1 MLDPSE
7 STFPLM
13 ECIVRAMVGN
23 YRGALSSMKRSL
35 ELEKVQPEKN
45 VTLLWKA
52 RILDPQDH
60 REQSTK
66 IYEELAE
73 NPESPPII
81 MRAACRG
88 VRKPFG
94 EKDLGILIVDFTNG
108 DTL

>member
-1 MLDPSE
+1 MFGECSMLDPSE

-23 YRGALSSMKRSL
+23 YRGALSSVKRSL
-35 ELEKVQPEKN
+35 ELEKVQPKKN

-52 RILDPQDH
+52 RILDLQDH

-81 MRAACRG
+81 LSLIHISEPTR
-88 VRKPFG
+88 
-94 EKDLGILIVDFTNG
+94 LGMIS
-108 DTL
+108 

>member
-1 MLDPSE
+1 MFDPSE

-23 YRGALSSMKRSL
+23 YRGALSSVKRSL
-35 ELEKVQPEKN
+35 ELEKVQPKKN

-52 RILDPQDH
+52 RILDLQDH

-88 VRKPFG
+88 SGSRSGKKTSG
-94 EKDLGILIVDFTNG
+94 A
-108 DTL
+108 